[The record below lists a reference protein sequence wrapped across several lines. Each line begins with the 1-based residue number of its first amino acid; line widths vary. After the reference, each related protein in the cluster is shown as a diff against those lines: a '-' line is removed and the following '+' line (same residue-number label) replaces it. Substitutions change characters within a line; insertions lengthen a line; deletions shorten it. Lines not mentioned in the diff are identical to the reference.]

1 MQIKNISALN
11 AATDVLVIGLKKSA
25 LDAIPAELPAPLA
38 DAIREAVADNEFK
51 GAVGSK
57 LALRTLGNLS
67 ARWLI
72 VVGTGEGAPGDLR
85 VAAGLAASFARDK
98 GQTSLALAL
107 GAEGDAAQE
116 AIIEGAQAGNYRF
129 DRNKAEDARKPALT
143 ELSFVNGA
151 PSADATARANARAAG
166 RRLARDLV
174 NEPADVI
181 YPETLTEVARNL
193 ASDQLTL
200 EVWDESRILEAGM
213 MGVHGVGR
221 ASTRPPRFVHMR
233 WSPKGDA
240 KAKVALVGKGVT
252 YDSGGLSL
260 KPSGGQQTMR
270 CDMGGAAAVIGVM
283 AALDALQPD
292 VEVHGIFAAAENMV
306 AGNSYKLGDV
316 LKMHNGKTVEIHN
329 TDAEGRLLLAD
340 CLSYVTDLEGVDY
353 CIDLATLTGAAV
365 VAVGERYSA
374 VYSYSDAFADAL
386 LSAAKDAGE
395 GFWRMPLDDGYKS
408 LLKSDWAT
416 LKNVGGREAGSI
428 TAALFLSE
436 FIDGPEWAHI
446 DIAGPAFLGAPQHHL
461 GKGGTGH
468 PVESLLRWLQ
478 SF

>member
-1 MQIKNISALN
+1 MQIQ
-11 AATDVLVIGLKKSA
+11 TTSA
-25 LDAIPAELPAPLA
+25 LDAAADVLALGLKKDALDALPADLPAPLA
-38 DAIREAVADNEFK
+38 DAVREAVADDDFT
-51 GAVGSK
+51 GAVGSS
-57 LALRTLGNLS
+57 LTLRTLGNLS
-67 ARWLI
+67 ARWLV
-72 VVGTGEGAPGDLR
+72 VVGLGDGTPGDLR
-85 VAAGLAASFARDK
+85 VAAGVAASFARDN
-98 GQTSLALAL
+98 GQTALALAL
-107 GAEGDAAQE
+107 GAEGDAAWE
-116 AIIEGAQAGNYRF
+116 AVIEGVQAGNYRF
-129 DRNKAEDARKPALT
+129 DRNKAEKARKPALSA
-143 ELSFVNGA
+143 LSFVGGA
-151 PSADATARANARAAG
+151 PSDGAMTRANARAAG
-166 RRLARDLV
+166 RSLARDLV
-174 NEPADVI
+174 NEPAEVI
-181 YPETLTEVARNL
+181 YPETLAEVARNL

-200 EVWDESRILEAGM
+200 EVWDQARLIEEGM
-213 MGVHGVGR
+213 NGINGVGR
-221 ASTRPPRFVHMR
+221 ASTRPPCFVHMK
-233 WSPKGDA
+233 WTPKGDP
-240 KAKVALVGKGVT
+240 KARVALVGKGVT

-270 CDMGGAAAVIGVM
+270 CDMGGSAAVIGAM

-316 LKMHNGKTVEIHN
+316 LTMHNGKTVEIHN

-340 CLSYVTDLEGVDY
+340 CLSYVSDLKDIDY

-374 VYSYSDAFADAL
+374 VYSYSDDFAAAL
-386 LSAAKDAGE
+386 LAASKEAGE

-436 FIDGPEWAHI
+436 FIDGPTWAHI

-461 GKGGTGH
+461 GKGGSGH
-468 PVESLLRWLQ
+468 PVETLLRWISSL
-478 SF
+478 